1 MNELFILDTETA
13 GLTGGV
19 CELAFLRVDFDLN
32 ILEEFCVRVNPERP
46 IGEFATGIHGITD
59 ADVANCPTLAQ
70 VTAGIPSFAEPLIY
84 VGHNC
89 SFDQKMTAPFIRPS
103 KSMCT
108 LALSREYIKGTTNN
122 KLATLQVELGLPV
135 QKSHSAL
142 GDVHTTRDLLLHI
155 LPIAGVNLQTLLER
169 ADKPKL
175 MAKMPFGEHKGITIM
190 RVPRAYRAWMLEQ
203 SDIPRDLRYTLEKF
217 RSL

>member
-1 MNELFILDTETA
+1 MSEIFIIDTETA

-19 CELAFLRVDFDLN
+19 VELAYLRTDYDLN

-59 ADVANCPTLAQ
+59 ADVADCQTLAQ
-70 VTAGIPSFAEPLIY
+70 VTSTIPQFVEPIVY

-89 SFDQKMTAPFIRPS
+89 SFDQRMTNPFIRPS
-103 KSMCT
+103 KSLCS
-108 LALSREYIKGTTNN
+108 LALSREFVKGTSNN
-122 KLATLQVELGLPV
+122 KLATLQVELGLPI

-155 LPIAGVNLQTLLER
+155 LPLAGVDIRTLIAR

-175 MAKMPFGEHKGITIM
+175 VAKMPYGKYKGITIL
-190 RVPRAYRAWMLEQ
+190 RVPKDYREWMLGQ
-203 SDIPRDLRYTLEKF
+203 PDMTKDLRYTLEKF
-217 RSL
+217 RNL